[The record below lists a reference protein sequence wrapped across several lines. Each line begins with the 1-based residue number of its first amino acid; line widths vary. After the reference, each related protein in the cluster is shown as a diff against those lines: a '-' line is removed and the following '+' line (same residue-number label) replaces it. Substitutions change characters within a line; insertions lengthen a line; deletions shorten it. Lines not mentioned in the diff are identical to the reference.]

1 MKKKEILVAGLMG
14 ASICGLYVTSATL
27 PKFTITLISALF
39 SSSMVTLLF
48 HWMGETKEETQ

>member
-48 HWMGETKEETQ
+48 HWINRKVET